1 MMVFICGYVT
11 IRRRIILGIL
21 KRTIILTT
29 TQIASYDN
37 NSESDHPNS
46 QEERTMENH
55 MDTWFIGVPQIGG
68 AILGYLGFYI
78 GVSMFKETT
87 I

>member
-1 MMVFICGYVT
+1 MGTVN

-21 KRTIILTT
+21 KGTIILTT

-37 NSESDHPNS
+37 NSESDYPNS
-46 QEERTMENH
+46 REERTMDNH

-78 GVSMFKETT
+78 GVPMY
-87 I
+87 